1 MHAAHCVT
9 VTTGRDAR
17 LIVARAALWACAAA
31 STTDSVH
38 QSRFPT
44 QRIATARARKQNEAP
59 AATLAAALA
68 AALAAQSMRRSTALS
83 QSRRRSIAWVWTLGG
98 AVPPPGLVAPSRRR
112 STALN
117 QSRRRSTASSMQ
129 THKSNCALASGP
141 APPPPGQICR
151 RQRAGPNLQILR
163 QIHPLPPAAAP
174 LHKSQKTS
182 SFNKCTVAA
191 LSASTSHT
199 VPSRFC
205 RISTGCNRAR
215 SATASATASGGDSST
230 GTLIPAT
237 AASAI
242 GLPSA

>member
-17 LIVARAALWACAAA
+17 LIVARAALRACAAA

-59 AATLAAALA
+59 A

-199 VPSRFC
+199 IPSRFC